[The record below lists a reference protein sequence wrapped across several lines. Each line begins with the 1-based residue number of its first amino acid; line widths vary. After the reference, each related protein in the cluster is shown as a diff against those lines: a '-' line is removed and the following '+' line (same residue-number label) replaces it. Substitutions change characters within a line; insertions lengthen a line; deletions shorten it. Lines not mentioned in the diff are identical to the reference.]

1 MHEQTMRYIRLYVP
15 FKTRYTNRRALCYCK
30 WDHFT
35 MFICLFFWFV
45 AYTIIQ
51 SITQQWNLCSAFN
64 LEQWAADA
72 AATRRAVWRF
82 GALHKGLT
90 SVVDNSCRSRD
101 SNPQPRITSPT
112 LSIRPR
118 LPQSSNRLICRD
130 PLILWSKESSTAFI
144 WNRILFC
151 SNVKYL
157 KSTFEW

>member
-45 AYTIIQ
+45 TYTIIQ

-72 AATRRAVWRF
+72 AAPGEQFGGSVPCTRVSPQSWTIPA
-82 GALHKGLT
+82 GAEIQTHNLRLQVRLYPLGHDCPNHLIGWFAGILSSFDQKKVQQHLFET
-90 SVVDNSCRSRD
+90 EFCFVA
-101 SNPQPRITSPT
+101 T
-112 LSIRPR
+112 LSI
-118 LPQSSNRLICRD
+118 
-130 PLILWSKESSTAFI
+130 
-144 WNRILFC
+144 
-151 SNVKYL
+151 
-157 KSTFEW
+157 